1 MAGLGDNFEGGV
13 DREGIGG
20 PQRLPEAAKHCDYTL
35 ITGRRGHKDVSCP
48 PGVDIFM
55 EHYLI

>member
-13 DREGIGG
+13 DREVISG
-20 PQRLPEAAKHCDYTL
+20 PQRLPEAAKHCDYSL
-35 ITGRRGHKDVSCP
+35 ITGRRGHKDVSCMS
-48 PGVDIFM
+48 GVNIFI